1 MKHKNKRGF
10 RSSLPFVVGA
20 TDFGDATVG
29 GQYQNRSHVRLECTV
44 QKAEALKQI
53 QVLESRASEYRQ
65 ALDSL
70 TSTIDGLKKENGLL
84 EPAEDASK

>member
-1 MKHKNKRGF
+1 MI
-10 RSSLPFVVGA
+10 SSPFAVFNQYDFKPREKVYVVSDSMYA
-20 TDFGDATVG
+20 D
-29 GQYQNRSHVRLECTV
+29 Y
-44 QKAEALKQI
+44 QKAEALNQI

-84 EPAEDASK
+84 EPAEDTSK